1 MKSRGGKRLFKAA
14 SECARRAALPIL
26 FALAAHPACAEEIT
40 AARGDTFIFE
50 AAPNR
55 DFSKSDFL
63 AVNNAKGERAIAYI
77 PFEFDAPAVG
87 LAPTRDVVISA
98 TLSIFVKK
106 LPLVPASNAQSA
118 ESLPPPPAG
127 VSAELAAKKLE
138 TSAENKL
145 RIEVFGIV
153 DEETFEPNT
162 KNYRVSWDGK
172 TDAPAPKHNTFDDR
186 LDTSGLAK
194 LGEIEIDLEKENFD
208 DGDRIEFTSDEL
220 VDFVSFCYGATTA
233 HGKTPLFRTSL
244 DKIRYA
250 SIVLKQD
257 AGPAGVF
264 FYAADSFGKKSAESG
279 DEAESKSKKDGDAEN
294 AESGNADA
302 SAEAVEA
309 AENPQ
314 DAQAVKAAA
323 EAANSSEELKAAANA
338 VPNTASPAGFGKAT
352 EKAET
357 APHTIPSAAG
367 SAHKTPAL
375 EAFAQ
380 ESVLLKA
387 KEESKLDP
395 EQAEAQAEAVEKKPK
410 EENRDFRPRI
420 NFEFRADSSESV
432 ENAESSESR

>member
-1 MKSRGGKRLFKAA
+1 MKSRGGNRFFKTA
-14 SECARRAALPIL
+14 SEYALCATLPI
-26 FALAAHPACAEEIT
+26 FGALAAHQACAEEIT

-50 AAPNR
+50 ADPNR

-87 LAPTRDVVISA
+87 LAPSRDVVISA
-98 TLSIFVKK
+98 TLSIFIKK
-106 LPLVPASNAQSA
+106 LPLVPASNARSA
-118 ESLPPPPAG
+118 EQLPPPPAG
-127 VSAELAAKKLE
+127 ISAERAAEKAESSLE
-138 TSAENKL
+138 NRL

-220 VDFVSFCYGATTA
+220 VDFISFCYGSTTA

-257 AGPAGVF
+257 AGPSGVF

-279 DEAESKSKKDGDAEN
+279 DEAEGKSKKDAEN
-294 AESGNADA
+294 AEAEQAGEADTP
-302 SAEAVEA
+302 AETAQA
-309 AENPQ
+309 PQ
-314 DAQAVKAAA
+314 DSRAAKAAA
-323 EAANSSEELKAAANA
+323 EAANESAELKAAANA
-338 VPNTASPAGFGKAT
+338 LPNTASPAGFAKSA
-352 EKAET
+352 EKAEA
-357 APHTIPSAAG
+357 APHAIPSAAG
-367 SAHKTPAL
+367 SARKTPAL

-387 KEESKLDP
+387 KEDTKPDP
-395 EQAEAQAEAVEKKPK
+395 EQADAQAEQSEKKPK

-420 NFEFRADSSESV
+420 NFEFRADSAEGV
-432 ENAESSESR
+432 ENAESSENR

>member
-1 MKSRGGKRLFKAA
+1 MKSRGGNRFFKTA
-14 SECARRAALPIL
+14 SECARLAALPIL
-26 FALAAHPACAEEIT
+26 IALAARVACAEEIT

-50 AAPNR
+50 ADPNR
-55 DFSKSDFL
+55 DFSKSDFI

-87 LAPTRDVVISA
+87 LAPSRDVVITA
-98 TLSIFVKK
+98 TLSIFAKK

-127 VSAELAAKKLE
+127 ISAERAAEKAE
-138 TSAENKL
+138 SSAENKL

-153 DEETFEPNT
+153 DEETFEPNS

-172 TDAPAPKHNTFDDR
+172 TDAPAPKHNTVDDR

-220 VDFVSFCYGATTA
+220 VDFISFCYGSTTA
-233 HGKTPLFRTSL
+233 HGKTPLFRTPL

-257 AGPAGVF
+257 AGPSGVF

-279 DEAESKSKKDGDAEN
+279 DEAEGKSKKDAEQ
-294 AESGNADA
+294 ADEADA
-302 SAEAVEA
+302 VAET

-314 DAQAVKAAA
+314 DSQAAKTAA
-323 EAANSSEELKAAANA
+323 EAANESEELKAAANA
-338 VPNTASPAGFGKAT
+338 VPNTASPAGLAKSTGKA
-352 EKAET
+352 ES

-367 SAHKTPAL
+367 SARKTPAL

-387 KEESKLDP
+387 REDSKPDP
-395 EQAEAQAEAVEKKPK
+395 EQAEADPEQGEKKPK

-420 NFEFRADSSESV
+420 NFEFRSDAAESV
-432 ENAESSESR
+432 ENAESSENR

>member
-1 MKSRGGKRLFKAA
+1 MKSRGGNRFFKTA
-14 SECARRAALPIL
+14 SECARRAALPIF
-26 FALAAHPACAEEIT
+26 FALAAYPACAEEIT

-50 AAPNR
+50 ADPNR

-87 LAPTRDVVISA
+87 LAPSRDVVITA

-106 LPLVPASNAQSA
+106 LPLVPASNSQSA

-127 VSAELAAKKLE
+127 ISAELAAKKLE
-138 TSAENKL
+138 SSSENRL

-172 TDAPAPKHNTFDDR
+172 TDAPAPKHNTLDDR

-220 VDFVSFCYGATTA
+220 VDFISFCYGSTTA

-257 AGPAGVF
+257 AGPSGVF

-279 DEAESKSKKDGDAEN
+279 DEAEGKSKKSADSEDGQASET
-294 AESGNADA
+294 AKLADT
-302 SAEAVEA
+302 

-314 DAQAVKAAA
+314 EAQSVKTAA
-323 EAANSSEELKAAANA
+323 EAANSAEELKVAANA
-338 VPNTASPAGFGKAT
+338 LPNTASPAGLAKSA
-352 EKAET
+352 EKAEA
-357 APHTIPSAAG
+357 APHAIPSAAG
-367 SAHKTPAL
+367 SARKTPAL

-387 KEESKLDP
+387 KEDSKPDP
-395 EQAEAQAEAVEKKPK
+395 EQAEAQPELAEKKPK

-432 ENAESSESR
+432 ENAESSENR

>member
-1 MKSRGGKRLFKAA
+1 MKSRGGNRFFKTA
-14 SECARRAALPIL
+14 SECARRAALPIF
-26 FALAAHPACAEEIT
+26 FALAAYPACAEEIT

-50 AAPNR
+50 ADPNR

-87 LAPTRDVVISA
+87 LAPSRDVVITA

-127 VSAELAAKKLE
+127 ISAELAEKKLE
-138 TSAENKL
+138 SSAENRL

-172 TDAPAPKHNTFDDR
+172 TDAPAPKHNTLDDR

-220 VDFVSFCYGATTA
+220 VDFISFCYGSTTA

-257 AGPAGVF
+257 AGPSGVF

-279 DEAESKSKKDGDAEN
+279 DEAEGKSKKSADSEDGQANET
-294 AESGNADA
+294 AKLADT
-302 SAEAVEA
+302 

-314 DAQAVKAAA
+314 EAESVKTAA
-323 EAANSSEELKAAANA
+323 EAANNAEELKVAANTL
-338 VPNTASPAGFGKAT
+338 PNTTSPAGLAKSA
-352 EKAET
+352 EKAEA
-357 APHTIPSAAG
+357 APHAIPSAAG
-367 SAHKTPAL
+367 SARKTPAL

-387 KEESKLDP
+387 KEDSKPDP
-395 EQAEAQAEAVEKKPK
+395 EQAEAQPELAEKKPK

-432 ENAESSESR
+432 ENAESSENR

>member
-1 MKSRGGKRLFKAA
+1 MKSRGGNRFFKTA
-14 SECARRAALPIL
+14 SECARLAALPIL
-26 FALAAHPACAEEIT
+26 IALAARVACAEEIT

-50 AAPNR
+50 ADPNR
-55 DFSKSDFL
+55 DFSKSDFI

-87 LAPTRDVVISA
+87 LAPSRDVVIGA

-118 ESLPPPPAG
+118 EPLPPPPAG
-127 VSAELAAKKLE
+127 ISAELAAEKAE
-138 TSAENKL
+138 SSAENKL

-153 DEETFEPNT
+153 DEETFEPNS

-172 TDAPAPKHNTFDDR
+172 TDAPAPKHNTVDDR

-220 VDFVSFCYGATTA
+220 VDFISFCYGSTTA
-233 HGKTPLFRTSL
+233 HGKTPLFRTPL

-257 AGPAGVF
+257 AGPSGVF

-279 DEAESKSKKDGDAEN
+279 DEAEGKSKKDAEQ
-294 AESGNADA
+294 ADE
-302 SAEAVEA
+302 AEAVAET

-314 DAQAVKAAA
+314 DSQAAKTAA
-323 EAANSSEELKAAANA
+323 EAANESEELKAAANA
-338 VPNTASPAGFGKAT
+338 VPNTASPAGLAKSAGKA
-352 EKAET
+352 ES

-367 SAHKTPAL
+367 SARKTPAL

-387 KEESKLDP
+387 REDSKPDP
-395 EQAEAQAEAVEKKPK
+395 EQAETDPEQGEKKPK

-420 NFEFRADSSESV
+420 NFEFRSDAAESV
-432 ENAESSESR
+432 ENAESSENR

>member
-1 MKSRGGKRLFKAA
+1 MKSRGGNRFFKTA
-14 SECARRAALPIL
+14 SECARRAALPIF
-26 FALAAHPACAEEIT
+26 FALAAYPACAEEIT

-50 AAPNR
+50 ADPNR

-87 LAPTRDVVISA
+87 LAPSRDVVITA

-127 VSAELAAKKLE
+127 ISAELAEKKLE
-138 TSAENKL
+138 SSAENRL

-172 TDAPAPKHNTFDDR
+172 TDAPAPKHNTLDDR

-220 VDFVSFCYGATTA
+220 VDFISFCYGSTTA

-257 AGPAGVF
+257 AGPSGVF

-279 DEAESKSKKDGDAEN
+279 DEAEGKSKKSADSEDGQANET
-294 AESGNADA
+294 AKLADK
-302 SAEAVEA
+302 

-314 DAQAVKAAA
+314 EAESVKTAA
-323 EAANSSEELKAAANA
+323 EAANNAEELKVAAN
-338 VPNTASPAGFGKAT
+338 VLPNTASPAGLAKSA
-352 EKAET
+352 EKAEA
-357 APHTIPSAAG
+357 APHAIPSAAG
-367 SAHKTPAL
+367 SARKTPAL

-387 KEESKLDP
+387 KEDSKPDP
-395 EQAEAQAEAVEKKPK
+395 EQAEAQPELVEKKPK

-432 ENAESSESR
+432 ENAESSENR

>member
-14 SECARRAALPIL
+14 SKCARRAALPIL

-50 AAPNR
+50 AAPNK

-87 LAPTRDVVISA
+87 LAPSRDVVISA

-127 VSAELAAKKLE
+127 VSAEPAEKKLE
-138 TSAENKL
+138 SSAENKL

-220 VDFVSFCYGATTA
+220 VDFVSFCYGSTTA

-257 AGPAGVF
+257 AGPSGVF

-294 AESGNADA
+294 AEV
-302 SAEAVEA
+302 AEV

-314 DAQAVKAAA
+314 DAQAVKAVA
-323 EAANSSEELKAAANA
+323 ETANDSEELKAAANA
-338 VPNTASPAGFGKAT
+338 IPDTASPAGLEKAA
-352 EKAET
+352 EKAEA
-357 APHTIPSAAG
+357 APHAIPSAAG

-395 EQAEAQAEAVEKKPK
+395 EQAEAQPEAAEKKPK

-420 NFEFRADSSESV
+420 NFEFRADSTESV

>member
-1 MKSRGGKRLFKAA
+1 MKSRGGNRFFKTA
-14 SECARRAALPIL
+14 SECARLAALPIL
-26 FALAAHPACAEEIT
+26 IALAARVACAEEIT

-50 AAPNR
+50 ADPNR
-55 DFSKSDFL
+55 DFSKSDFI

-87 LAPTRDVVISA
+87 LAPSRDVVIGA

-118 ESLPPPPAG
+118 EPLPPPPAG
-127 VSAELAAKKLE
+127 ISAERAAEKAESSL
-138 TSAENKL
+138 ENKL

-153 DEETFEPNT
+153 DEETFEPNS

-172 TDAPAPKHNTFDDR
+172 TDAPAPKHNTVDDR

-220 VDFVSFCYGATTA
+220 VDFISFCYGSTTA
-233 HGKTPLFRTSL
+233 HGKTPLFRTPL

-257 AGPAGVF
+257 AGPSGVF

-279 DEAESKSKKDGDAEN
+279 DEAEGKSKKDAEQ
-294 AESGNADA
+294 ADEADA
-302 SAEAVEA
+302 VAET

-314 DAQAVKAAA
+314 GSQSAKTAA
-323 EAANSSEELKAAANA
+323 EAANESEELKAAANA
-338 VPNTASPAGFGKAT
+338 VPNTASPASLAKSAGKA
-352 EKAET
+352 ES

-367 SAHKTPAL
+367 STRKTPAL

-387 KEESKLDP
+387 REDSKPDP
-395 EQAEAQAEAVEKKPK
+395 EQAETDPEQGEKKPK

-420 NFEFRADSSESV
+420 NFEFRSDAAESV
-432 ENAESSESR
+432 ENAESSENR

>member
-1 MKSRGGKRLFKAA
+1 MKSRGGNRFFKTA
-14 SECARRAALPIL
+14 SECARLAALPIL
-26 FALAAHPACAEEIT
+26 IALAARVACAEEIT

-50 AAPNR
+50 ADPNR
-55 DFSKSDFL
+55 DFSKSDFI

-87 LAPTRDVVISA
+87 LAPSRDVVITA
-98 TLSIFVKK
+98 TLSIFAKK

-127 VSAELAAKKLE
+127 ISAERAAEKAESSL
-138 TSAENKL
+138 ENKL

-153 DEETFEPNT
+153 DEETFEPNS

-172 TDAPAPKHNTFDDR
+172 TDAPAPKHNTVDDR

-220 VDFVSFCYGATTA
+220 VDFISFCYGSTTA
-233 HGKTPLFRTSL
+233 HGKTPLFRTPL

-257 AGPAGVF
+257 AGPSGVF

-294 AESGNADA
+294 AEV
-302 SAEAVEA
+302 AEV

-314 DAQAVKAAA
+314 DSQAIKTAA
-323 EAANSSEELKAAANA
+323 EAANESEELKAAANA
-338 VPNTASPAGFGKAT
+338 VPNTASPAGLAKSAGKA
-352 EKAET
+352 ESV
-357 APHTIPSAAG
+357 PHTIPSAAG
-367 SAHKTPAL
+367 SARKTPAL

-387 KEESKLDP
+387 KEKSKLDP
-395 EQAEAQAEAVEKKPK
+395 EQAEGQPNRAKKKPK

-420 NFEFRADSSESV
+420 NFEFRSDAAESV
-432 ENAESSESR
+432 ENAESSENR

>member
-1 MKSRGGKRLFKAA
+1 MKSRGGNRFFKTA
-14 SECARRAALPIL
+14 SECARLAALPIL
-26 FALAAHPACAEEIT
+26 IALAARVACAEEIT

-50 AAPNR
+50 ADPNR
-55 DFSKSDFL
+55 DFSKSDFI

-87 LAPTRDVVISA
+87 LAPSRDVVITA
-98 TLSIFVKK
+98 TLSIFAKK

-127 VSAELAAKKLE
+127 ISAERAAEKAE
-138 TSAENKL
+138 SSAENKL

-153 DEETFEPNT
+153 DEETFEPNS

-172 TDAPAPKHNTFDDR
+172 TDAPAPKHNTVDDR

-220 VDFVSFCYGATTA
+220 VDFISFCYGSTTA
-233 HGKTPLFRTSL
+233 HGKTPLFRTPL

-257 AGPAGVF
+257 AGPSGVF

-279 DEAESKSKKDGDAEN
+279 DEAEGKSKKDAEQ
-294 AESGNADA
+294 ADEADA
-302 SAEAVEA
+302 VAET

-314 DAQAVKAAA
+314 DSQA
-323 EAANSSEELKAAANA
+323 
-338 VPNTASPAGFGKAT
+338 ASPAGLAKSAGKA
-352 EKAET
+352 ES

-367 SAHKTPAL
+367 SARKTPAL

-380 ESVLLKA
+380 ENVLLKA
-387 KEESKLDP
+387 KEKSKLDP
-395 EQAEAQAEAVEKKPK
+395 EQAEGQPEQGEKKPK

-420 NFEFRADSSESV
+420 NFEFRSDAAESV
-432 ENAESSESR
+432 ENAESSENR

>member
-1 MKSRGGKRLFKAA
+1 MKSRGGNRFFKTA
-14 SECARRAALPIL
+14 SECARRAALPIF
-26 FALAAHPACAEEIT
+26 FALAAYPACAEEIT

-87 LAPTRDVVISA
+87 LAPSRDVVITA

-127 VSAELAAKKLE
+127 ISAELAGKKLE
-138 TSAENKL
+138 SSAENRL

-172 TDAPAPKHNTFDDR
+172 TDAPAPKHNTLDDR

-220 VDFVSFCYGATTA
+220 VDFISFCYGSTTA

-257 AGPAGVF
+257 AGPSGVF

-279 DEAESKSKKDGDAEN
+279 DEAEGKSKKSADSEDGQASET
-294 AESGNADA
+294 AKLADT
-302 SAEAVEA
+302 

-314 DAQAVKAAA
+314 KAESVKTAS
-323 EAANSSEELKAAANA
+323 EAANNAEELKAAANA
-338 VPNTASPAGFGKAT
+338 LPNTASTEGLAKSA
-352 EKAET
+352 EKAEA
-357 APHTIPSAAG
+357 APHAIPSAAG
-367 SAHKTPAL
+367 SARKTPAL

-387 KEESKLDP
+387 KEDSKPDT
-395 EQAEAQAEAVEKKPK
+395 EQSEAQSELAEKKPK
-410 EENRDFRPRI
+410 KENRDFRPRI

-432 ENAESSESR
+432 ENAESSENR